1 MKLLYILSIILPLT
15 VAGCDPEN
23 IDILTDYDI
32 NGQWN
37 LTHVGGGIDGRDLNF
52 EPGIIIWT
60 FNENTGMVS
69 IDNNSGNGLSVFQ
82 SGTYSFLIEDI
93 DSQRTLTIDGVLFD
107 NFETSQDQI
116 FISQQYADGISM
128 TLTK

>member
-1 MKLLYILSIILPLT
+1 MKLLIILTILLPLS
-15 VAGCDPEN
+15 VVGCDPEN

-52 EPGIIIWT
+52 DPGIIIWT
-60 FNENTGMVS
+60 FNENTGMVR
-69 IDNNSGNGLSVFQ
+69 IDNNSGNELSVFQ
-82 SGTYSFLIEDI
+82 SGTYSFFIEDI
-93 DSQRTLTIDGVLFD
+93 DGQRTLTIDGVLFD

-116 FISQQYADGISM
+116 FLSQQYADGISM
-128 TLTK
+128 ILTK

>member
-1 MKLLYILSIILPLT
+1 MKLLIIITILLPLS
-15 VAGCDPEN
+15 VVGCDPEN

-52 EPGIIIWT
+52 EPGIIIWN

-69 IDNNSGNGLSVFQ
+69 IDNNSGNELSVFQ

-93 DSQRTLTIDGVLFD
+93 DGQRTITIDGVLFD

-116 FISQQYADGISM
+116 FISQQYADGISII
-128 TLTK
+128 LTK